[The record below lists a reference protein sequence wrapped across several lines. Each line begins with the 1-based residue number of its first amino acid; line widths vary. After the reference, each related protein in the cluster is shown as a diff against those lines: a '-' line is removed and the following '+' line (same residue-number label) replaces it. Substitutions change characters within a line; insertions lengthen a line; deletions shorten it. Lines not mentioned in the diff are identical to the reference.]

1 MQAPYKFTPS
11 PRLVHLGLVLGLG
24 SGFDP
29 LLAIRSLIC
38 LLLLLAGLS
47 VQAAENRFKVD
58 INAPAPLKE
67 LLEKHLQMLKWRD
80 NPRMTPGEWRRLYAA
95 APTNIKD
102 LLATEGYFAP
112 TISSSFD
119 KKNGQNTAT
128 FNVDPGSAVVIK
140 RVDLNF
146 SGAITTQASQIQ
158 PGLQQL
164 RDNWLL
170 PAGAQFRQQDWD
182 QAKRRL
188 LASLLIDRYPNASI
202 SKSKASI
209 DLESQSAILS
219 VDIDSGELVYLGA
232 LQIEGLQHY
241 PPSIIENLNPIKVGS
256 LYSQAQLLAF
266 QSRLQDTGYF
276 KSVEVIADTSA
287 EAAASAGA
295 ETSAG
300 AAIKTAPIR
309 VVVVENQ
316 TIKLGVGVGFST
328 NTGARTQ
335 LTLDDPNFLDRGW
348 RLSSSLKV
356 EQKAQSIS
364 GLARLPVTS
373 EGYRD
378 SVNAGVNRIEI
389 EGETLTSVQSGVKRA
404 WGPRQREQYV
414 GANYLIEHQKVAGAA
429 SANNKAAT
437 LTYGITLR
445 HTDNDLAPTR
455 GYMFNAQFAGAP
467 LDALSDGRFLQ
478 SYIKTQ
484 AFYPI
489 TASTQL
495 IARLDAGMVNGKN
508 SAPAAFLFRAGGD
521 QSVRGYAFQSLG
533 VKEGDAIVGGRYML
547 TGSVEVVQWLT
558 KQWGAAAFFD
568 FGDAANTTRELKP
581 VYGYGLGGRWKSPI
595 GPVGA
600 DIAYGQATGEYR
612 LHFNIGVA
620 F

>member
-1 MQAPYKFTPS
+1 
-11 PRLVHLGLVLGLG
+11 
-24 SGFDP
+24 
-29 LLAIRSLIC
+29 
-38 LLLLLAGLS
+38 

-80 NPRMTPGEWRRLYAA
+80 NARMTPGEWRRLYVA
-95 APTNIKD
+95 APQNIKD

-112 TISSSFD
+112 TISSSFE
-119 KKNGQNTAT
+119 KNNGQNTAT
-128 FNVDPGSAVVIK
+128 FIIEPGPAVLIK
-140 RVDLNF
+140 AVELNF
-146 SGAITTQASQIQ
+146 SGAITTQATSDK
-158 PGLQQL
+158 PSLQQL

-170 PAGAQFRQQDWD
+170 PAGAQFRQSDWE

-202 SKSKASI
+202 SKSQARI
-209 DLESQSAILS
+209 DLESASVTLS

-232 LQIEGLQHY
+232 IQIEGLQRY
-241 PPSIIENLNPIKVGS
+241 PSSIIENLNTIKAGS
-256 LYSQAQLLAF
+256 LYSQAQLLAL

-276 KSVEVIADTSA
+276 KSVEVVADTTAAPSD
-287 EAAASAGA
+287 EAAL
-295 ETSAG
+295 
-300 AAIKTAPIR
+300 KTAPIK

-316 TIKLGVGVGFST
+316 TIKLGVGVGYST

-335 LTLDDPNFLDRGW
+335 LTLDDPNFLDRAW

-356 EQKAQSIS
+356 EQKAQSLT

-378 SVNAGVNRIEI
+378 SVNAGVNHIEI
-389 EGETLTSVQSGVKRA
+389 EGETLTSAQSGVKRA

-414 GANYLIEHQKVAGAA
+414 GANYLLEHQKIAGAA

-467 LDALSDGRFLQ
+467 LDSLSDGRFLQ

-484 AFYPI
+484 AYYPI
-489 TASTQL
+489 TASTQF

-533 VKEGDAIVGGRYML
+533 VKEGDAVVGGRYML

-558 KQWGAAAFFD
+558 KQWGAAVFFD
-568 FGDAANTTRELKP
+568 FGNAANRTQDLKP

-600 DIAYGQATGEYR
+600 DIAYGQETGEYR

>member
-1 MQAPYKFTPS
+1 LQAPYKLTPS
-11 PRLVHLGLVLGLG
+11 PRLVNLGLG
-24 SGFDP
+24 LNP

-38 LLLLLAGLS
+38 LLLLLAGLN

-58 INAPAPLKE
+58 IIAPAPLKE

-80 NPRMTPGEWRRLYAA
+80 NARMTPGEWRRLYVA
-95 APTNIKD
+95 APNNIKD

-112 TISSSFD
+112 SISSSFD

-128 FNVDPGSAVVIK
+128 FNVDPGSAVVIQ

-146 SGAITTQASQIQ
+146 SGAITTQATQIQ
-158 PGLQQL
+158 PSLQQL

-170 PAGAQFRQQDWD
+170 PTGARFRQHDWE

-202 SKSKASI
+202 SKSQASI
-209 DLESQSAILS
+209 DLASQSVILN

-232 LQIEGLQHY
+232 VQIEGLQRY
-241 PPSIIENLNPIKVGS
+241 PPSIIENLNPIKAGS

-276 KSVEVIADTSA
+276 KSVEVFADTT
-287 EAAASAGA
+287 AA
-295 ETSAG
+295 TSAG
-300 AAIKTAPIR
+300 AALKTVPIR

-356 EQKAQSIS
+356 EQKAQSLS

-414 GANYLIEHQKVAGAA
+414 GANYLIEHQKIAGAA

-455 GYMFNAQFAGAP
+455 GYMFNAQFTGAP
-467 LDALSDGRFLQ
+467 LDSLSDGRFLQ
-478 SYIKTQ
+478 SHIKTQ